1 MATQVIGRGRRSPM
15 SVALVAL
22 ALAFVVF
29 VLATQASS
37 IWATRT
43 GSQIQH
49 APVQLSLSAKDL
61 KDLSKGAQL
70 PTGCRIKYGCEE
82 GATTST
88 GQP

>member
-49 APVQLSLSAKDL
+49 APVQLSLSSKDL
-61 KDLSKGAQL
+61 KDLSIGAQL
-70 PTGCRIKYGCEE
+70 PTGCRVKYGCEE
-82 GATTST
+82 GATTL

>member
-1 MATQVIGRGRRSPM
+1 MAAQVIGRGRRSPM

-70 PTGCRIKYGCEE
+70 PTGCRVKYGCEE
-82 GATTST
+82 GATASA